1 MNGIKTMGV
10 AAVVATITGAAG
22 AEVLLLIDLTVENQM
37 TVTATN
43 GVSAVTSTGS
53 DFNGIYLQGFF
64 EAAATGAITATPG
77 AGDFTTFGNTSDGGL
92 SIYRGGSGADTGLNF
107 WSWTDDPNPL
117 TITAGQQ
124 ALQGSAVF
132 TLSAA
137 VYAALLQNNGGT
149 GELWF
154 NADTADDIGGPL
166 DPGNIGQ
173 WSIVPAPGALAMLGL
188 AGLAGRRRRN

>member
-43 GVSAVTSTGS
+43 GLSAVTSVGS
-53 DFNGIYLQGFF
+53 DTNGIYLQNFF
-64 EAAATGAITATPG
+64 AAGAVAAISAAPG

-117 TITAGQQ
+117 TVTAGQQ

>member
-1 MNGIKTMGV
+1 MGV

-43 GVSAVTSTGS
+43 GLSAVTSEGS
-53 DFNGIYLQGFF
+53 DTNGIYLQNFF
-64 EAAATGAITATPG
+64 AAGAVAAISANPDV
-77 AGDFTTFGNTSDGGL
+77 GDFTTFGNTSDGGL
-92 SIYRGGSGADTGLNF
+92 SIYRGVSGADTGLNF

-117 TITAGQQ
+117 TVTAGQQ
-124 ALQGSAVF
+124 ALVGSATF
-132 TLSAA
+132 TLSEA
-137 VYAALLQNNGGT
+137 VYALLIQNTGT

-173 WSIVPAPGALAMLGL
+173 WSVVPAPGALAMLGL